1 MNCIRMIRPLPK
13 LTKPKRVAAYARVS
27 ADNDAMLHSLSAQ
40 ISYYQRLIQ
49 NHKGWTF
56 AGVYADNAITGTKT
70 SRENFQKLLTQCREG
85 NIDLIITKSVS
96 RFSRNTVALLEI
108 VRELKNLGIGVFF
121 EEQNINTLS
130 AEGELLLTLLASYAQ
145 EESLS
150 ASENQKWRIRN
161 SFKNGKLAN
170 LRFLFGYNIEKGK
183 ILINPEQAAIVREIF
198 ARVISGETLG
208 NISRDLNSRG
218 ITGALGGRWEAHHI
232 KNIITN
238 EKYTGNAILQKRYR
252 NNHIDKKEVINDGQL
267 DKYYV
272 KDTHSPIID
281 EETFN
286 KAQLALKEIDEVF
299 SKRKKPSKSIFT
311 GKIIC
316 GKCGKAFKRITTKK
330 SHAWNCSTFLTKG
343 KETCKA
349 RAIPEDILKEKIS
362 EVLGTAEFDENA
374 FLLSIDHIEVPEDNI
389 IRFIFNN
396 GKVKETTWEFI
407 SRSNSWTKEMRE
419 AASERFKNQRRKN
432 TCQE

>member
-56 AGVYADNAITGTKT
+56 AGVYADNAMTGTKT

-108 VRELKNLGIGVFF
+108 VRELKSLGIGVFF
-121 EEQNINTLS
+121 EEQNINMLS

-161 SFKNGKLAN
+161 SFKNGKLVN
-170 LRFLFGYNIEKGK
+170 LRFLCGYNIEKGK

-252 NNHIDKKEVINDGQL
+252 NNHIDKKEVTNDGQL

-286 KAQLALKEIDEVF
+286 KAQLALKGIDEVF

-316 GKCGKAFKRITTKK
+316 GKCGKTFKRITTK
-330 SHAWNCSTFLTKG
+330 NPMG
-343 KETCKA
+343 G
-349 RAIPEDILKEKIS
+349 I
-362 EVLGTAEFDENA
+362 
-374 FLLSIDHIEVPEDNI
+374 
-389 IRFIFNN
+389 
-396 GKVKETTWEFI
+396 
-407 SRSNSWTKEMRE
+407 
-419 AASERFKNQRRKN
+419 AAPF
-432 TCQE
+432 